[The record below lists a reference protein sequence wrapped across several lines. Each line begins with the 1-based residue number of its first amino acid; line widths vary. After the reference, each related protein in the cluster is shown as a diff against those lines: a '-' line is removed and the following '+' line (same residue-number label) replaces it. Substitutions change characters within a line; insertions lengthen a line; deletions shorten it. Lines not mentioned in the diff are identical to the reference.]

1 MDLTERITTVLSAH
15 LGTHTADSVARHLCA
30 KHGVGPEDPK
40 DLDKLRALRDEI
52 QRGLVA
58 FVGNDRARG
67 LAEEAPFAYK
77 DVDEVARTCEHAG
90 LSHRIA
96 RLRPLGVVKG

>member
-1 MDLTERITTVLSAH
+1 MSRHAAQHRIHGRQLQHQLEHAGITVR
-15 LGTHTADSVARHLCA
+15 GTS
-30 KHGVGPEDPK
+30 
-40 DLDKLRALRDEI
+40 
-52 QRGLVA
+52 
-58 FVGNDRARG
+58 ARG

-90 LSHRIA
+90 LSHRIT